1 MCVQQCCVLP
11 LNIIYLNFFSRVFS
25 GVLIFFFNL
34 YLLCYFWLK
43 SSFTLFL
50 DTFATLKRIQSGFF
64 FSLWRTTCWKKMDIT
79 KKKKRN
85 PDSSV
90 EFCSQTD
97 SDIITDICPL
107 STYFFLIMD
116 ERCSLRTKISDQA
129 GNDSSFSLFS
139 LQPDKK
145 TASLLPLFTKNYKD
159 KRWNCE

>member
-90 EFCSQTD
+90 EYCSQRDRHLPFKYLLFPHNGWTMQPQD
-97 SDIITDICPL
+97 QDIWPGWKWQQFFFVQPATRQKNSFITPTL
-107 STYFFLIMD
+107 H
-116 ERCSLRTKISDQA
+116 
-129 GNDSSFSLFS
+129 
-139 LQPDKK
+139 
-145 TASLLPLFTKNYKD
+145 
-159 KRWNCE
+159 

>member
-79 KKKKRN
+79 KKKKK
-85 PDSSV
+85 SWQ
-90 EFCSQTD
+90 FCRVLQ
-97 SDIITDICPL
+97 SDRQWYHYRHLPFKYLLFPHNGWTMQPQDQDIWPGWKWQQFFFVQPATRQKNSFITPTL
-107 STYFFLIMD
+107 H
-116 ERCSLRTKISDQA
+116 
-129 GNDSSFSLFS
+129 
-139 LQPDKK
+139 
-145 TASLLPLFTKNYKD
+145 
-159 KRWNCE
+159 